1 MNDATA
7 NNVMWAAEI
16 IADQSGM
23 YAGFFTHMDAD
34 QGKYGA
40 SARKQ
45 INKLLYAKLG
55 TNDVRKNG
63 GIHKTRIMKE
73 WLPTRKF
80 KFKGLCEW
88 TGDYIFMR
96 IEEMFLT
103 AAEASCRLNDDKGA
117 QLMLNSLMQKR
128 DEDYNLQK
136 NRNGIR

>member
-1 MNDATA
+1 MQVSLHTW
-7 NNVMWAAEI
+7 MRI
-16 IADQSGM
+16 K
-23 YAGFFTHMDAD
+23 
-34 QGKYGA
+34 GKYGA

-63 GIHKTRIMKE
+63 GIHKTRIMKRMVTNKE
-73 WLPTRKF
+73 KF
-80 KFKGLCEW
+80 KFKDYAKW

-117 QLMLNSLMQKR
+117 RLMLNSLMQKR
-128 DEDYNLQK
+128 DEDYTCKK